1 MKTELVFH
9 QKVTGEKGDTV
20 EIKVWK
26 LSRSTIDKPHG
37 FLYSLAYILNCRRVI
52 GYDNAESKGDHR
64 HYQNQEEPYRFETIE
79 KLLQDFYREIKRF
92 NDES

>member
-20 EIKVWK
+20 EIKIWK
-26 LSRSTIDKPHG
+26 LSASTPDKPHG
-37 FLYSLAYILNCRRVI
+37 FRYSLAYIFNGRRVI
-52 GYDNAESKGDHR
+52 GYDNAERKGDHR
-64 HYQNQEEPYRFETIE
+64 HYQNKEEPYQFETID
-79 KLLQDFYREIKRF
+79 KLFRDFYRDIKRF

>member
-20 EIKVWK
+20 EIKIWK
-26 LSRSTIDKPHG
+26 LPGSTPDKPHG
-37 FLYSLAYILNCRRVI
+37 YRYSMAYILNGRRVI
-52 GYDNAESKGDHR
+52 GYDNAERKGDHR
-64 HYQNQEEPYRFETIE
+64 HYQNKEEPYQFKTIE
-79 KLLQDFYREIKRF
+79 KLFQDFYRDIKRF